1 MKKAK
6 FISIILVFCILIGG
20 ASVWLFA
27 KSDNEISEWE
37 RRKLQQFP
45 EITYQSLMNGTFMS
59 QFESYVNDQ
68 FPLRDSFRRLKA
80 MVLSDIY
87 LQKDN
92 NGIYIVDG
100 YAAEYTASI
109 SDEKIDLFTDKVN
122 SLYETYIEGSDCN
135 VKYAIVPD
143 KNYFLAAD
151 NGYPSY
157 DYEYVFGK
165 VKDQLSSDMEEII
178 LRDKLTID
186 QYYTTDTHWKQESI
200 VDIAN
205 FIRGQYGMK
214 KVNNYESKSAGDFYG
229 VYYGQSALDLPPD
242 EIFYLENKEITS
254 AEAYLYESDKTVPIY
269 NMEKLEAIDH
279 YDIFLSGA
287 VSLIKI
293 TNPMGDKDKK
303 LVVFR
308 DSFGSSLTP
317 LLMSGYSEI
326 MVIDTRY
333 INPIM
338 MSRYVE
344 FDNQDVLFLYSS
356 IMINSSNLFR

>member
-20 ASVWLFA
+20 ASIWLFA
-27 KSDNEISEWE
+27 KNDNEISEWE

-45 EITYQSLMNGTFMS
+45 EITYQALMNGTFMS
-59 QFESYVNDQ
+59 EFESYVNDQ

-165 VKDQLSSDMEEII
+165 VKEQLSSDMQEII

-242 EIFYLENKEITS
+242 EIFYLENEEITS

>member
-45 EITYQSLMNGTFMS
+45 EITYQALMNGTFMS
-59 QFESYVNDQ
+59 KFESYVNDQ

-165 VKDQLSSDMEEII
+165 VKEQLSSDMEEII

-242 EIFYLENKEITS
+242 EIFYLENEEITS

>member
-45 EITYQSLMNGTFMS
+45 EITYQALMNGTFMS
-59 QFESYVNDQ
+59 KFESYVNDQ

-165 VKDQLSSDMEEII
+165 VNAGLSSDMEEII

-205 FIRGQYGMK
+205 YIRGQYGMK

-242 EIFYLENKEITS
+242 EIFYLENEEITS